1 MSSAN
6 CQGLRDLKK
15 RVDVINYLK
24 ETKSHIICLQ
34 DTHLNEADTK
44 DFKKVFGGTFYLH
57 GHTTNSRGVAVLFA
71 NNFDF
76 KINAVHKDKDGN
88 YLNLQIEM
96 YNLKINLITIY
107 APNVDNPN
115 FFRTIENL
123 ILHSDADYNLLCGDF
138 NLVLDPSKDAF
149 NYHKINNPNSRQSVL
164 EIMNANNLIDI
175 FRLCHPNDKR
185 YTWRRKNPIKQARLD
200 YFLISNSMFDL
211 INTCNIKPGYRSDH
225 SIIQLEIEFSKFQIG
240 KGIWKFN
247 TSLLSNQD
255 YLKIIKKVINE
266 EKVKYALPI
275 YQLNYIEDTS
285 SNEYLQF
292 VIDEDTFL
300 ELLFLRI
307 RGETIKFSSVLKKN
321 NNSMEKALKEDIEYL
336 ETHSTYNDQILNDKK
351 QELQNIRE
359 HKLKGEF
366 VRSRLKW
373 ISDGEK
379 PSKYFC
385 GLEKK
390 NYTEKTIRKL
400 ELSDK
405 TVIMDQKLILKNT
418 EKFYANLFKDRNC
431 FARYPQIEKDIE
443 ILLNNNK
450 KNTVKN
456 VKLGQD
462 LKIYEISQALKSMK
476 NNKTPGIDGIPTDFL
491 KVFWFYLKHF
501 IQRSLNCCFRK
512 GKLSYSMRQA
522 IIICL
527 PKDTKDRRFLKNW
540 RPISLLCVTYK
551 LALTVIANRMKPYID
566 KIVSKSQTGFLS
578 GRNISESTRL
588 IYDIMHYTEVKKI
601 NGILLLIDFAKA
613 FDSISWTFIYKILS
627 YFGFDDDL
635 LKWIKMFNVLDS
647 CQTLSILKKGA
658 AKEIQFH
665 PTCSYLLLKF

>member
-1 MSSAN
+1 M
-6 CQGLRDLKK
+6 
-15 RVDVINYLK
+15 
-24 ETKSHIICLQ
+24 
-34 DTHLNEADTK
+34 
-44 DFKKVFGGTFYLH
+44 
-57 GHTTNSRGVAVLFA
+57 
-71 NNFDF
+71 
-76 KINAVHKDKDGN
+76 
-88 YLNLQIEM
+88 
-96 YNLKINLITIY
+96 ITIY

-185 YTWRRKNPIKQARLD
+185 YTWRRKNPIKQARLG

-366 VRSRLKW
+366 VRS
-373 ISDGEK
+373 
-379 PSKYFC
+379 
-385 GLEKK
+385 
-390 NYTEKTIRKL
+390 
-400 ELSDK
+400 
-405 TVIMDQKLILKNT
+405 
-418 EKFYANLFKDRNC
+418 
-431 FARYPQIEKDIE
+431 
-443 ILLNNNK
+443 
-450 KNTVKN
+450 
-456 VKLGQD
+456 
-462 LKIYEISQALKSMK
+462 
-476 NNKTPGIDGIPTDFL
+476 
-491 KVFWFYLKHF
+491 
-501 IQRSLNCCFRK
+501 
-512 GKLSYSMRQA
+512 
-522 IIICL
+522 
-527 PKDTKDRRFLKNW
+527 
-540 RPISLLCVTYK
+540 
-551 LALTVIANRMKPYID
+551 
-566 KIVSKSQTGFLS
+566 
-578 GRNISESTRL
+578 
-588 IYDIMHYTEVKKI
+588 
-601 NGILLLIDFAKA
+601 
-613 FDSISWTFIYKILS
+613 
-627 YFGFDDDL
+627 
-635 LKWIKMFNVLDS
+635 
-647 CQTLSILKKGA
+647 
-658 AKEIQFH
+658 
-665 PTCSYLLLKF
+665 

>member
-1 MSSAN
+1 MISPENTFLVSSAN
-6 CQGLRDLKK
+6 CQGLHDLKK

-57 GHTTNSRGVAVLFA
+57 GRTTNSRGVAVLFA

-76 KINAVHKDKDGN
+76 KINTVHKDKDGN

-292 VIDEDTFL
+292 VLDEDTFL

-351 QELQNIRE
+351 QELPNIRE

-390 NYTEKTIRKL
+390 T
-400 ELSDK
+400 
-405 TVIMDQKLILKNT
+405 
-418 EKFYANLFKDRNC
+418 
-431 FARYPQIEKDIE
+431 
-443 ILLNNNK
+443 
-450 KNTVKN
+450 
-456 VKLGQD
+456 
-462 LKIYEISQALKSMK
+462 
-476 NNKTPGIDGIPTDFL
+476 
-491 KVFWFYLKHF
+491 
-501 IQRSLNCCFRK
+501 
-512 GKLSYSMRQA
+512 
-522 IIICL
+522 
-527 PKDTKDRRFLKNW
+527 
-540 RPISLLCVTYK
+540 
-551 LALTVIANRMKPYID
+551 
-566 KIVSKSQTGFLS
+566 
-578 GRNISESTRL
+578 
-588 IYDIMHYTEVKKI
+588 
-601 NGILLLIDFAKA
+601 
-613 FDSISWTFIYKILS
+613 
-627 YFGFDDDL
+627 
-635 LKWIKMFNVLDS
+635 
-647 CQTLSILKKGA
+647 ILKK
-658 AKEIQFH
+658 QFEN
-665 PTCSYLLLKF
+665 